1 MSAWS
6 EERRRSDLTGS
17 MASFEILGMIR
28 GIVYVDSHDLFQRAD
43 LSKVFVQLRWK
54 RRAYPSSFCN
64 KGPSAL

>member
-28 GIVYVDSHDLFQRAD
+28 GIVYVDSHDLVPA
-43 LSKVFVQLRWK
+43 SG
-54 RRAYPSSFCN
+54 SE
-64 KGPSAL
+64 